1 MWILT
6 EGASILTG
14 LGFTGYSPSG
24 VATWNGAA
32 NVDVWKIEVPENF
45 KMLIDSWNIK
55 TNVWLRECVY
65 KRVTPKGQKA
75 GFQSSILTYLTS
87 AIWVRLGSPIPNL
100 FFLRDN
106 AHRAARSS
114 YQHGVSAG
122 YYLTFLLGGF
132 ITTVARLTR
141 STLRP
146 LVLPTVSGPTG
157 SKAGNG
163 HDAKP
168 PTPPRT
174 LIKTAY
180 DVAGTA
186 VTVMAV
192 NFATIPHILLHLSD
206 SAEAWRRLQWY
217 GLWMVFGSMALF
229 YGGGTAWLKG
239 IQAKRVRRANV
250 ATAPISGPG
259 TPGVAP
265 TVPPVD
271 AVFREAEKKLS

>member
-1 MWILT
+1 M
-6 EGASILTG
+6 
-14 LGFTGYSPSG
+14 
-24 VATWNGAA
+24 
-32 NVDVWKIEVPENF
+32 
-45 KMLIDSWNIK
+45 
-55 TNVWLRECVY
+55 
-65 KRVTPKGQKA
+65 
-75 GFQSSILTYLTS
+75 
-87 AIWVRLGSPIPNL
+87 
-100 FFLRDN
+100 
-106 AHRAARSS
+106 
-114 YQHGVSAG
+114 
-122 YYLTFLLGGF
+122 
-132 ITTVARLTR
+132 ARLTR